1 MQNQRIYLFIMIVI
15 IIIIIDNKKI
25 KTDKDTDTDTDK
37 WSSRLP
43 REYLNLG
50 SPLRSDFLKK
60 IGHLYEV
67 ALCKFFLM
75 TLAYEPMGQ

>member
-1 MQNQRIYLFIMIVI
+1 MIVINII
-15 IIIIIDNKKI
+15 IIIIIDNKRI
-25 KTDKDTDTDTDK
+25 KTDKDTDTDK
-37 WSSRLP
+37 GSSRLP

-67 ALCKFFLM
+67 VYANFFLIAS
-75 TLAYEPMGQ
+75 AYKPMGH